1 MPPWAWPGYLVTCHL
16 ADTSDAHVRGWGV
29 SANERAAW
37 VIPGQWEGGSLSS
50 VKGWRHRGER
60 LSDAGN
66 LMRWEMWVRW
76 LRWLEVMWGA
86 VSCLGG
92 GERRVLKWTGV
103 ADITIIWSC
112 GIEYCVSAGHMRSLI
127 IGFLNSKSLS
137 KKLQLCSAGWWAGQQ
152 RHSQHSAASQSGE
165 GRGAGRIWW
174 WWHIDNTLIH
184 WYTTPVSHR
193 LISEYRGSCLQW
205 GSSENVSVSGPW
217 CW

>member
-1 MPPWAWPGYLVTCHL
+1 MGVTRVPCHMSPGWHKWRPCER
-16 ADTSDAHVRGWGV
+16 VRRL
-29 SANERAAW
+29 S
-37 VIPGQWEGGSLSS
+37 QWEGRIGYPWPMRGRQF
-50 VKGWRHRGER
+50 VKCEGVETQGWETER
-60 LSDAGN
+60 CRPGD

-103 ADITIIWSC
+103 ADITIIWRC

-174 WWHIDNTLIH
+174 WWHIDNTQIH

-193 LISEYRGSCLQW
+193 VISEYRGSCLQW

-217 CW
+217 C